1 MKRNYIYKN
10 INSIKENCN
19 LIDFIEKNNIK
30 YRKSDNNILVN
41 ISLLSDDIIDSL
53 YFFIKNNI
61 KFKDDIKLNLIVNKP
76 KEKNEVLKYIKI
88 NYFKKKDQ
96 ELIILS
102 KKI

>member
-10 INSIKENCN
+10 INLINKNCN
-19 LIDFIEKNNIK
+19 LLDFIERNNIK

-41 ISLLSDDIIDSL
+41 ISLLSDDIIDKL
-53 YFFIKNNI
+53 YLFIKNNI
-61 KFKDDIKLNLIVNKP
+61 TFEDIKFNFIVTKKK
-76 KEKNEVLKYIKI
+76 KEKKEIKYIKM
-88 NYFKKKDQ
+88 NSFSKKDQ